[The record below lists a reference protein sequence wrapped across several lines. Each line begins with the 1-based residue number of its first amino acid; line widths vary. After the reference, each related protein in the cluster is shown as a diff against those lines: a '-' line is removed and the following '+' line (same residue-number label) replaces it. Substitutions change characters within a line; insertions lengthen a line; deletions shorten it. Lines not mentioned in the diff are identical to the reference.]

1 MRMKK
6 NRAELLKHINERLK
20 AAWTHDSESCN
31 HNADMFFDAIAI
43 AGFELDFYDRAY
55 WAPYSKEIDE
65 LIEIARRACLE
76 YENDPTDER
85 EAWSRMFAAEDYLES
100 RIGAL
105 AAMYEGEAA
114 ANQTEREAELTPVAQ
129 LNHRRFSSY
138 VPDENQVAEHQMDRD
153 IRRQQVL
160 THIMTIQLQTHNAL
174 NLLEE
179 EVAAILKGGGPC
191 T

>member
-6 NRAELLKHINERLK
+6 TRSELLKHINERLK
-20 AAWTHDSESCN
+20 LAWTHDSDSHN

-100 RIGAL
+100 RIGTL
-105 AAMYEGEAA
+105 AAMYEAEAA
-114 ANQTEREAELTPVAQ
+114 ANQTDREAELTPVAQ

-138 VPDENQVAEHQMDRD
+138 VPDENQTAELQMERD
-153 IRRQQVL
+153 IRRHQTL
-160 THIMTIQLQTHNAL
+160 THILVMQQQMNNAL
-174 NLLEE
+174 NELERQ
-179 EVAAILKGGGPC
+179 LTPFLPGGE
-191 T
+191 